1 MDLTQLSDED
11 LAVLANVGNIA
22 AIAEQSRR
30 IEDNTT
36 KTMSPIE
43 RENLKEAINRNLIT
57 DRQGDILTFDMPPAE
72 AAMPADDLDLD
83 TQASRTDD
91 VVDELLKQSQSGGIV
106 DFFKTLGQGAL
117 SFITGIPFIG
127 QGITSLANRL
137 GDTFKGSRFYNPI
150 SPESGKRIFAPGAR
164 AGDAVNLGFRRDA
177 NRFANMLN
185 RLSQGKKIGRSNL
198 RQIMGPTRLN
208 LPGVNVDEMAKSIQ
222 ESSETGYGGFGS
234 ASAAA
239 EAAAASGGRDYSSS
253 PGAMA
258 GDMEYGE
265 E

>member
-1 MDLTQLSDED
+1 MDLTQLSDDEVQ
-11 LAVLANVGNIA
+11 ALANMGNFAALAEINRRSSLPTAIEKDFIRDKQGNIQLVDFPQDDLMNYN
-22 AIAEQSRR
+22 EFY
-30 IEDNTT
+30 D
-36 KTMSPIE
+36 MPIE
-43 RENLKEAINRNLIT
+43 QNRGILQVIKDAGGNVLDFIT
-57 DRQGDILTFDMPPAE
+57 
-72 AAMPADDLDLD
+72 
-83 TQASRTDD
+83 
-91 VVDELLKQSQSGGIV
+91 SGG
-106 DFFKTLGQGAL
+106 
-117 SFITGIPFIG
+117 FIG
-127 QGITSLANRL
+127 QGIRSLGNFL
-137 GDTFKGSRFYNPI
+137 GDTFKGSRFYNPR
-150 SPESGKRIFAPGAR
+150 SPVSGERIFAPGSR
-164 AGDAVNLGFRRDA
+164 AGDAVGLDFRRDA

-198 RQIMGPTRLN
+198 AKIMGPTRLD

-239 EAAAASGGRDYSSS
+239 EAAATSGGRDYSES